1 MNFYAF
7 ISYQTKDK
15 WVAGKLKKILGEY
28 GIDTFLA
35 HEDINVSEEWRVKI
49 LEELTK
55 ADIFICILSK
65 NFLQSFWCLQESG
78 IAAFRSDLTVIPI
91 SIDGTIPVGFIGNIQ
106 CAKMQPD
113 SITINDLLPGLLKRN
128 FNIGIHIII
137 DIIAKSS
144 SYRGAESNFEL
155 ILPHLEKLSPEHGKS
170 LLEACSENS
179 QVYDAGL
186 CAGQYIPRALKLFG
200 NTLSN
205 ENHDFLMANC
215 KRYNAVF

>member
-106 CAKMQPD
+106 SYSP
-113 SITINDLLPGLLKRN
+113 
-128 FNIGIHIII
+128 HIRII
-137 DIIAKSS
+137 
-144 SYRGAESNFEL
+144 
-155 ILPHLEKLSPEHGKS
+155 
-170 LLEACSENS
+170 
-179 QVYDAGL
+179 
-186 CAGQYIPRALKLFG
+186 LF
-200 NTLSN
+200 
-205 ENHDFLMANC
+205 
-215 KRYNAVF
+215 